1 MSLTSVSERQKRGK
15 NRTNVR
21 LNGSCFWIF
30 PKARPL
36 FFLRFFKR
44 QISKMTSVTEMV
56 LLKHKNKHAI
66 ILSNKIN
73 DNKIR
78 EGKIERFQKR
88 GKNR

>member
-1 MSLTSVSERQKRGK
+1 
-15 NRTNVR
+15 
-21 LNGSCFWIF
+21 
-30 PKARPL
+30 
-36 FFLRFFKR
+36 
-44 QISKMTSVTEMV
+44 MTSVTEMV

-78 EGKIERFQKR
+78 EGKFERFQKR